1 MTPLQNTLQQLSP
14 EVSRVASL
22 LSLLPDEDA
31 QVKGFH
37 AFLSRL
43 SDVIVNNVEPEKRN
57 LFKAKVSS
65 ALFSVASEMGS
76 AIDWS
81 E

>member
-1 MTPLQNTLQQLSP
+1 MTPLQSTLQQLSP
-14 EVSRVASL
+14 EVSRVSSL
-22 LSLLPDEDA
+22 LSLQDEDTNVLA
-31 QVKGFH
+31 FH

-43 SDVIVNNVEPEKRN
+43 SDVFVKGVEPEKRN

-65 ALFSVASEMGS
+65 AMFSVASEMGS